1 MEQDTSLI
9 PSNYINSP
17 FAYARLLNKYNRTQL
32 HLLLR
37 VTERIQKYI
46 KKFYNSDLKNST
58 SRPQPLFS
66 EEDKRNM
73 ERMVVSFSELGI
85 TTNNIPNVQEKI
97 NEALELILRRPII
110 RKNGVLDFD
119 ATPAFTHIQSD
130 RENHRILFDINMKIA
145 DELFDMSYG
154 YISHPD
160 DIALLANVEKMPS
173 LYFYLRH
180 LMLNWKK
187 KTVKVG
193 VFELK
198 DALGL
203 VERNDKNEIININYP
218 RFSKLKQRVIDPAL
232 KDLDRLKGLGQIDKS
247 FNVEYDYGTK
257 GKRGDPDWIIFSIKE
272 EEVPKEPEPTQ
283 TELQFSD
290 DSDTTNSEIPKSGK
304 KWWEPAVEQL
314 KQENEDRWK
323 SFVMHY
329 EGRAKEVFEQTK
341 FYDYTKG
348 KDSIAYIEYSDE
360 VQKEFSKLKITPEEK
375 EDILR
380 QISLHF
386 PAHIKDLRRYQPK
399 RL

>member
-58 SRPQPLFS
+58 ARPQPLFS
-66 EEDKRNM
+66 EEDKKNM
-73 ERMVVSFSELGI
+73 ERIVVSFSELGI
-85 TTNNIPNVQEKI
+85 ASNNIPNVQEKI
-97 NEALELILRRPII
+97 DEALELILRRPIM
-110 RKNGVLDFD
+110 RKNGVLDFS
-119 ATPAFTHIQSD
+119 ATPAFTNIESD

-145 DELFDMSYG
+145 DELFDMSLG

-160 DIALLANVEKMPS
+160 SIAMLANVEKMPY

-187 KTVKVG
+187 KTAKVG

-203 VERNDKNEIININYP
+203 VERNDKNEIINVNYP

-272 EEVPKEPEPTQ
+272 DEVSKGPEPTQ
-283 TELQFSD
+283 TELLFSEN
-290 DSDTTNSEIPKSGK
+290 SNTTNSEIPKSGK
-304 KWWEPAVEQL
+304 MWWEPAVERQ
-314 KQENEDRWK
+314 KQENGDRWK
-323 SFVMHY
+323 SFIMHY
-329 EGRAKEVFEQTK
+329 KGRAKAVFEKTK

-348 KDSIAYIEYSDE
+348 KDGIAYIEYSDE
-360 VQKEFSKLKITPEEK
+360 VQEEFKKLNITPEEK

-386 PAHIKDLRRYQPK
+386 PTHIKDLRRYQPK

>member
-1 MEQDTSLI
+1 MEQDKSLI
-9 PSNYINSP
+9 PNNYINSP
-17 FAYARLLNKYNRTQL
+17 FAYARLLNKYNRHQL

-37 VTERIQKYI
+37 VSERIQEYI
-46 KKFYNSDLKNST
+46 KKFYGSNLKDSEAH
-58 SRPQPLFS
+58 PKPLFS

-73 ERMVVSFSELGI
+73 ERIVVNFSELGI

-97 NEALELILRRPII
+97 NEALELVLRRPKM
-110 RKNGVLDFD
+110 RKNGVLDFV
-119 ATPAFTHIQSD
+119 AIPAFTHIETD
-130 RENHRILFDINMKIA
+130 REHNQILFKINIDIA
-145 DELFDMSYG
+145 DELFDMSLG

-160 DIALLANVEKMPS
+160 DIALLANVEKMPC

-203 VERNDKNEIININYP
+203 VERNDKNEVTKINYP
-218 RFSKLKQRVIDPAL
+218 RFFHFKQRVIDPAL
-232 KDLDRLKGLGQIDKS
+232 EDLNRLKGLGQIDKS
-247 FNVEYDYGTK
+247 FTVEYEYK
-257 GKRGDPDWIIFSIKE
+257 GNKKRGDPDGIIFSIKE
-272 EEVPKEPEPTQ
+272 EEVPKENEPTQ

-290 DSDTTNSEIPKSGK
+290 DSDTINSEIPKSGK

-314 KQENEDRWK
+314 KQENKDRWK

>member
-58 SRPQPLFS
+58 ARPQPLFS
-66 EEDKRNM
+66 EEDKRDM

-97 NEALELILRRPII
+97 DEALQLILRRPVI
-110 RKNGVLDFD
+110 RKNGVLDFS
-119 ATPAFTHIQSD
+119 AAPAFTNIESD

-145 DELFDMSYG
+145 DELFDMSLG

-193 VFELK
+193 VFDLK

-203 VERNDKNEIININYP
+203 VERNDKNEIVQINYP
-218 RFSKLKQRVIDPAL
+218 KFYHLKRRVIDPAL
-232 KDLDRLKGLGQIDKS
+232 KDLDRLKELGQIDKS

-257 GKRGDPDWIIFSIKE
+257 GKRGDPDWIVFSIKE
-272 EEVPKEPEPTQ
+272 EKALKEPETTQ
-283 TELQFSD
+283 TELHFSEEEPQQEVKPSGMSWLDVEIDKKKRKEMDCWLSFLLHYNGKAKDLLTMTQFHGFIKDNEGNDLLVLSYAD
-290 DSDTTNSEIPKSGK
+290 DFEDKWRNLKLTREETIETWKEFMTHFKGIKFKGIRRYVPKS
-304 KWWEPAVEQL
+304 
-314 KQENEDRWK
+314 
-323 SFVMHY
+323 
-329 EGRAKEVFEQTK
+329 
-341 FYDYTKG
+341 
-348 KDSIAYIEYSDE
+348 
-360 VQKEFSKLKITPEEK
+360 
-375 EDILR
+375 
-380 QISLHF
+380 
-386 PAHIKDLRRYQPK
+386 
-399 RL
+399 

>member
-1 MEQDTSLI
+1 MEHEISLI

-58 SRPQPLFS
+58 ARPQPLFS

-85 TTNNIPNVQEKI
+85 TSNNIPNVQEKI

-187 KTVKVG
+187 KTVKVE

-203 VERNDKNEIININYP
+203 VERNDKNEVTKINYP
-218 RFSKLKQRVIDPAL
+218 RFFHFKQRVIDPAL

-247 FNVEYDYGTK
+247 FNVEYEYK
-257 GKRGDPDWIIFSIKE
+257 GDKKRGDPDWIIFSIKE
-272 EEVPKEPEPTQ
+272 DEVPKEPEPTQ
-283 TELQFSD
+283 TELQFSEN
-290 DSDTTNSEIPKSGK
+290 SDTTISEIPKTGK
-304 KWWEPAVEQL
+304 KWWEPAVEQQ
-314 KQENEDRWK
+314 KQENGDRWK
-323 SFVMHY
+323 SFIMHY
-329 EGRAKEVFEQTK
+329 KGRAKAVFEKTK

-348 KDSIAYIEYSDE
+348 KDGIAYIEYSDG
-360 VQKEFSKLKITPEEK
+360 VQEEFKKLNITPEEK

-386 PAHIKDLRRYQPK
+386 PTHIKDLRRYQPK